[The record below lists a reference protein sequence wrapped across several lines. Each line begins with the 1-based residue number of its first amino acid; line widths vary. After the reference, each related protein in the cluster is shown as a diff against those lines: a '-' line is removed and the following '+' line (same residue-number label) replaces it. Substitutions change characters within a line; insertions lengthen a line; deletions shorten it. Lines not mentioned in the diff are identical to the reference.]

1 MKSCNLAHIENRC
14 LVCWLIQFCKICCLI
29 CSTNLLCVALETQW
43 TRSFNWFL
51 STTATLRPNSET
63 LSKNLHFQMLLP
75 AVSWEIWSYECSP
88 RGFIFT
94 CKGKINNFIE
104 RQIILIASKYD
115 ISINCVVLTFRSQT
129 WNFTSYH
136 KFSAFQPFPPFKR
149 NSLTRPHAKIWNK
162 IAPSFSRSS
171 FLVLNPLAQ
180 RCWCFNQG

>member
-1 MKSCNLAHIENRC
+1 MKSCNVAHIENRC

-115 ISINCVVLTFRSQT
+115 ISINWVAVLTFRS
-129 WNFTSYH
+129 FYFFSEI
-136 KFSAFQPFPPFKR
+136 FCLSAFSTFQKEQLETA
-149 NSLTRPHAKIWNK
+149 SCQDIE
-162 IAPSFSRSS
+162 
-171 FLVLNPLAQ
+171 
-180 RCWCFNQG
+180 

>member
-1 MKSCNLAHIENRC
+1 MKSCNVAHIENRC

-104 RQIILIASKYD
+104 RQILLIASKYD

-149 NSLTRPHAKIWNK
+149 NSLRRPHAKI
-162 IAPSFSRSS
+162 
-171 FLVLNPLAQ
+171 
-180 RCWCFNQG
+180 